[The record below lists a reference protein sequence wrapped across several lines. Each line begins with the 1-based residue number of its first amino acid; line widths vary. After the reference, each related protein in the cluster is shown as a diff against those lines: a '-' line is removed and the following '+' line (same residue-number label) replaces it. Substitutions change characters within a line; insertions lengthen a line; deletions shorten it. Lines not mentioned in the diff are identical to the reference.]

1 MNGNLGCQLERRSR
15 PLKPATK
22 HEYSMHP
29 ETQHTPLR
37 GLEVL
42 TTHDCDVFRLEDR
55 LDDSLPVVRR
65 LRSRA

>member
-1 MNGNLGCQLERRSR
+1 
-15 PLKPATK
+15 
-22 HEYSMHP
+22 MHP

-55 LDDSLPVVRR
+55 LDDSLPVVCR